1 MSRRVISL
9 DDGVAMVVT
18 DLHGAWDVYC
28 RLRDLFLQQHQKG
41 DVQTLVFCGDLIHA
55 EEGNGV
61 DNSLEILLDIMNL
74 QAALGPQRVVML
86 LGNHEIPH
94 IYGMSLSK
102 GTTQYTPPFEAA
114 LARLDQFYE
123 SKYRRKDV
131 IDFLISLPFFAWTKG
146 GVLLTHA
153 GASNEVPSPTA
164 FERLINIDHHKMLV
178 MADEELN
185 KYDIEALR
193 RGYTHFTG
201 LPYESQAKQ
210 FLGVTD
216 PSNPRYNDLL
226 RELFLPGKSSD
237 FDLMWNTLFSQNEY
251 DGDNTYQ
258 STVTNFLRYASRVS
272 PYELRVIVAGH
283 ISVKNGFGQVG
294 PHQLR
299 LASYTHAIPRETGRY
314 LLLDCARSAN
324 VATDLIA
331 GIKPVFPDGV
341 IA

>member
-1 MSRRVISL
+1 MSRRIIDL
-9 DDGVAMVVT
+9 DDGIAMVIT
-18 DLHGAWDVYC
+18 DLHGVWDVYC
-28 RLRDLFLQQHQKG
+28 RLRDLFLQQREKG
-41 DVQTLVFCGDLIHA
+41 EVQTLVFCGDLIHG
-55 EEGNGV
+55 EEGNGI
-61 DNSLEILLDIMNL
+61 DSSLEIVLDIMNL
-74 QAALGPQRVVML
+74 QASLGPQQVVML

-114 LARLDQFYE
+114 LARLNQYYA
-123 SKYRRKDV
+123 SKYRRQDV
-131 IDFLISLPFFAWTKG
+131 IDFLMSLPFFARTKA

-153 GASNEVPSPTA
+153 GASNEVNSSAA
-164 FERLINIDHHKMLV
+164 FKRLISIDHHNLLQ
-178 MADEELN
+178 MADEELT

-216 PSNPRYNDLL
+216 SSDPRYNDLL

-251 DGDNTYQ
+251 AGDNAYQ
-258 STVTNFLRYASRVS
+258 TTITNFLRYASQDG
-272 PYELRVIVAGH
+272 PYEQRVIVAGH
-283 ISVKNGFGQVG
+283 ISVKNGFGMVG
-294 PHQLR
+294 PYQLR

-314 LLLDCARSAN
+314 LLLDCAKPVQ
-324 VATDLIA
+324 VATDLIS